1 MTMERSYKRIAS
13 GMIAG
18 FCVLNTQSIAKYS
31 INYQWGGGS
40 LLYSYATEGNDGMV
54 LKKSNGKTQGEGMK
68 EEDNESLPKKELNKA
83 ILYFKIE
90 CSDSVSDIELEK
102 LLKLSGVTTNGS
114 TVPEV
119 EDLRKADGTTEENK
133 ININGTEKFFKE
145 DATDKSDLI
154 RFKLQCKYEDQQ
166 IKDAIHPVVDA
177 INSIG
182 DITKEN
188 NDTKIKEKLIALLNI
203 AIVAGDDCYNINKN
217 DNVKKWLNEAMENN
231 GKNNY
236 EKDISKL
243 GIRLNRAFMAC
254 AESIKLLAPEGID
267 FTVDNSDNSSDYSKL
282 ESASQAKQSYWT
294 SNGQGNNIMKNIYA
308 DMKGMLD
315 IFNRGANGYEVPL
328 RLDDN
333 AINYDT
339 EGSFQNS
346 NTFQVYNTN
355 DRKSKL
361 YLKNDA
367 TNHKKILTFEVPLDL
382 PEFTDTGKKIIWFK
396 AFIDKKHT
404 ILEMVD

>member
-1 MTMERSYKRIAS
+1 M
-13 GMIAG
+13 
-18 FCVLNTQSIAKYS
+18 
-31 INYQWGGGS
+31 
-40 LLYSYATEGNDGMV
+40 LYSYAAEGNDGMV

-145 DATDKSDLI
+145 ENSEDKSDLI

-166 IKDAIHPVVDA
+166 IKDAIQPVVNK
-177 INSIG
+177 IKSIG
-182 DITKEN
+182 DITDKN
-188 NDTKIKEKLIALLNI
+188 NNTNITYELNDLLKI
-203 AIVAGDDCYNINKN
+203 AIVAGYSCHNIN
-217 DNVKKWLNEAMENN
+217 DDENVKTWLNKAIYEPNIFAL
-231 GKNNY
+231 GK
-236 EKDISKL
+236 K
-243 GIRLNRAFMAC
+243 LNRAFMAC
-254 AESIKLLAPEGID
+254 AESIKLLAPKGIN
-267 FTVDNSDNSSDYSKL
+267 FKVDNSGNSSDYSKL
-282 ESASQAKQSYWT
+282 ESASEKEEISYWLK
-294 SNGQGNNIMKNIYA
+294 MENIYA

-315 IFNRGANGYEVPL
+315 IFDRGANGYEVPL
-328 RLDDN
+328 HLDDN
-333 AINYDT
+333 AINCNT
-339 EGSFQNS
+339 EFSFQKS

-361 YLKNDA
+361 YLKNDE
-367 TNHKKILTFEVPLDL
+367 TNDKKTLTFEIPLDL
-382 PEFTDTGKKIIWFK
+382 PEFTATKKEIIWFK
-396 AFIDKKHT
+396 AFIDKKHP